1 MERRK
6 IREIIIKALY
16 RMDIGGDNPVEIV
29 ENFTKRAKISAE
41 NKELGLKW
49 IKKIIQ
55 KKEEID
61 EIIERIAKNWS
72 LNRIAIIDKQIL
84 RLGVCELLWFKDI
97 PFRVSINEAVELA
110 KKYSEEEGYKFVN
123 GILDKVA
130 KDENRNNK

>member
-1 MERRK
+1 MERRR

-16 RMDIGGDNPVEIV
+16 RMDIGGDDPVEIV
-29 ENFTKRAKISAE
+29 ENFTKRAKISPE
-41 NKELGLKW
+41 TKELGLRL
-49 IKKIIQ
+49 IKKIAQ

-61 EIIERIAKNWS
+61 KIIERVAENWP

-84 RLGVCELLWFKDI
+84 RLGICELLWFKDI
-97 PFRVSINEAVELA
+97 SFKVSINEAIELA

-130 KDENRNNK
+130 RDENRNNK